1 MNKHPRLDEM
11 GVNNPKQ
18 IEKFLIYTT
27 DDFDILRI
35 IYERKKGSLLPVSKN
50 YKFPRIKKSV
60 MVDSG
65 TRKTGVVFES
75 DPAFREALHELEQ
88 VKAVR
93 DQGTD
98 LAATIVEEVRLLE
111 EDVALRI
118 EYIKSLV
125 KKVK

>member
-1 MNKHPRLDEM
+1 MKKYPRLDEM
-11 GVNNPKQ
+11 GVNNPQ
-18 IEKFLIYTT
+18 EIEKFLIYTT

-60 MVDSG
+60 LVDSG
-65 TRKTGVVFES
+65 TRQTEVVFES
-75 DPAFREALHELEQ
+75 DPAFREALRELEQ
-88 VKAVR
+88 IKTAR
-93 DQGTD
+93 DQGAD
-98 LAATIVEEVRLLE
+98 LSELITEEVRLLE

-118 EYIKSLV
+118 DYIKSLI

>member
-1 MNKHPRLDEM
+1 MKKYPRLDEM
-11 GVNNPKQ
+11 GVNNPQ
-18 IEKFLIYTT
+18 EIEKFLIYTT
-27 DDFDILRI
+27 DNFDILRI

-65 TRKTGVVFES
+65 TRQTEVIFES
-75 DPAFREALHELEQ
+75 APAFREALSALEQ
-88 VKAVR
+88 LKTAR
-93 DQGTD
+93 DQGAD
-98 LAATIVEEVRLLE
+98 LADMITEEVRLLE

-118 EYIKSLV
+118 EYIKSLI

>member
-1 MNKHPRLDEM
+1 MSNYPRLTEM
-11 GVNNPKQ
+11 GVHNPQQ
-18 IEKFLIYTT
+18 IEKFLVYTT

-50 YKFPRIKKSV
+50 YKFPRIKKSI

-65 TRKTGVVFES
+65 TRKTEVVYES
-75 DPAFREALHELEQ
+75 DPAFREALHELEK

-93 DQGTD
+93 DQGAD
-98 LAATIVEEVRLLE
+98 LAATIAEEVRLLE

-118 EYIKSLV
+118 DYIKSLV
-125 KKVK
+125 NKVK

>member
-1 MNKHPRLDEM
+1 MKKYPRLEEM
-11 GVNNPKQ
+11 GVNNPQ
-18 IEKFLIYTT
+18 EIEKFLIYTT

-65 TRKTGVVFES
+65 TRQTEVIFES
-75 DPAFREALHELEQ
+75 DPAFREALSELEHI
-88 VKAVR
+88 KTVR
-93 DQGTD
+93 DQGAD
-98 LAATIVEEVRLLE
+98 LSELIAEEVRLLE

-118 EYIKSLV
+118 DYIKSLV

>member
-1 MNKHPRLDEM
+1 M
-11 GVNNPKQ
+11 GVNNPQ
-18 IEKFLIYTT
+18 EIEKFLIYTT

-60 MVDSG
+60 LVDSG
-65 TRKTGVVFES
+65 TRQTEVVFES
-75 DPAFREALHELEQ
+75 DPAFREALRELEQ
-88 VKAVR
+88 IKTAR
-93 DQGTD
+93 DQGAD
-98 LAATIVEEVRLLE
+98 LSELITEEVRLLE

-118 EYIKSLV
+118 DYIKSLI